1 MTDGKAERPDDAIRK
16 FMKNKSFNEKLSFY
30 GVGYGSEYDK
40 KLLDNI
46 AFYMKGKS
54 ISAPTGKDLENIF
67 DEIISNVFENDG
79 PI

>member
-40 KLLDNI
+40 
-46 AFYMKGKS
+46 
-54 ISAPTGKDLENIF
+54 
-67 DEIISNVFENDG
+67 
-79 PI
+79 